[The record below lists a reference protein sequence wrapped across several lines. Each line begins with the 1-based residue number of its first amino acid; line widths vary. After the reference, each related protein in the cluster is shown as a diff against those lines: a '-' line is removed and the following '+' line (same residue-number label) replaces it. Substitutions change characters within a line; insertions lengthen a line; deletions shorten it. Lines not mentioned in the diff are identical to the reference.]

1 MTAALPFLMLE
12 RDIREAIAADL
23 PYAIERDQL
32 AVRYQP
38 LMHLPNRSV
47 MGFEALLRWRHP
59 EFGWIPPDQF
69 IPVAEKTGWI
79 VALGEWVLRQA
90 CRQLKIWQTRFPRL
104 PLLSMNVNLSVRQLA
119 DPRLVAKVA
128 DVLGE
133 TGVPPESV
141 ALELTEGSLISEF
154 DSAQKVLGRIRALG
168 VGLKL
173 DDFGIGYS
181 SLSYLGALPF
191 DTLKIDRCFA
201 HRLLSDPASD
211 AIVEAVIQLAHRL
224 RMKVVAEGI
233 ENESQLRRLLDL
245 GCDIGQGYLFSEP
258 ATPEAVGQM
267 LADEPAAQEL
277 HALGSILKACS
288 NSRRELGAEM
298 RPQLLPAANSS
309 PALLGESSPIISR

>member
-1 MTAALPFLMLE
+1 MTAALPSLGLE
-12 RDIREAIAADL
+12 RDLREAIAGDL
-23 PYAIERDQL
+23 AYAIERDQL
-32 AVRYQP
+32 SVRYQP
-38 LMHLPNRSV
+38 LLQLPSRSV
-47 MGFEALLRWRHP
+47 VGFEALLRWRHP

-69 IPVAEKTGWI
+69 IPVAEESGAI

-90 CRQLKIWQTRFPRL
+90 CRQLKIWRTQFPRL

-119 DPRLVAKVA
+119 DPRLVAKIA

-154 DSAQKVLGRIRALG
+154 DSARKVLGHIRALG

-173 DDFGIGYS
+173 DDFGTGYS

-191 DTLKIDRCFA
+191 DTLKIDRCFV
-201 HRLLSDPASD
+201 HRLLSDPAAD
-211 AIVEAVIQLAHRL
+211 AIVEAVVRLAHKL

-233 ENESQLRRLLDL
+233 ENEAQFRRLLDM

-258 ATPEAVGQM
+258 VIAEVAGQM
-267 LADEPAAQEL
+267 LTDESAAQEL
-277 HALGSILKACS
+277 LALGSILKACS
-288 NSRRELGAEM
+288 NSRREPGAEM
-298 RPQLLPAANSS
+298 RPHLLPAANASH
-309 PALLGESSPIISR
+309 ALLGEFSPITSR